1 VQVATTGL
9 IVRNARIHPTLGR
22 PVDPTDVLVEGDR
35 IGAIRPA
42 GAIPADGRSELDA
55 EGRLLSPPLVDPH
68 VHMDAA
74 LTVGEPRHNE
84 SGTLIE
90 GILTWADR
98 KPSLTHEDVKT
109 RAREAIL
116 WEVAQGTGLIR
127 SHVDVCDPSLTALR
141 ALIELRDEVRDL
153 VDLRLI
159 AFPQD
164 GVLSF
169 PNGKE
174 LMREA
179 MRLGCDV
186 IGGIPHY
193 EWTREDGVEEVNFL
207 FDLAR
212 ETGAPIDLH
221 CDETDDEQSRF
232 LEVVAART
240 MRDGMQGRVV
250 AGHTTA
256 MGSYN
261 DAYAFKLLQ
270 ILKRAGVTIV
280 ANPLDN
286 IVLQGRF
293 DTYPKR
299 RGMTRVKE
307 LDAAGVNVAC
317 GHDSIMDPWYPL
329 GRGSMLD
336 ALSMLVHVAQM
347 TGRSELFRAWEMV
360 TMNAAR
366 GAEVPWGVAEGLPAN
381 FVVFDCVDEAEAIRL
396 RPAARWVVHNG
407 RVVAETEPARSTVH
421 VDGLAQPVTYRR
433 DPVSA
438 GGARSASTEM
448 VGAGPSRAQS
458 VEGVD
463 G

>member
-1 VQVATTGL
+1 MDLIIRAARPHPTSDRRPDPVDIGVAGGS
-9 IVRNARIHPTLGR
+9 IARI
-22 PVDPTDVLVEGDR
+22 
-35 IGAIRPA
+35 APA
-42 GAIPADGRSELDA
+42 GAIPADGALELHAD
-55 EGRLLSPPLVDPH
+55 GRLVSPPLVDPH
-68 VHMDAA
+68 VHLDAV
-74 LTVGEPRHNE
+74 LTVGEPRYNQ

-90 GILTWADR
+90 GILTWAER
-98 KPSLTHEDVKT
+98 KRTLTHEDVKR
-109 RAREAIL
+109 RAREAVL

-127 SHVDVCDPSLTALR
+127 SHVDVCDPNLVALR
-141 ALIELRDEVRDL
+141 ALIELREELRDVVEL
-153 VDLRLI
+153 QLI

-164 GVLSF
+164 GILSF
-169 PNGKE
+169 PDGE
-174 LMREA
+174 ALMREA

-193 EWTREDGVEEVNFL
+193 EWTREDGIAEVQFI

-212 ETGAPIDLH
+212 ETGKPIDLH
-221 CDETDDEQSRF
+221 CDETDDPESRF
-232 LEVVAART
+232 LEHVAART
-240 MRDGMQGRVV
+240 MREGMQGRVV

-261 DAYAFKLLQ
+261 DAYAFKLIQ
-270 ILKRAGVTIV
+270 ILRRAGVTIV

-307 LDAAGVNVAC
+307 LDAAGINVAC

-347 TGRSELFRAWEMV
+347 TGRGELFRAWEMV
-360 TMNAAR
+360 TTNPMRSSGR
-366 GAEVPWGVAEGLPAN
+366 GDWGVREGAPAN
-381 FVVFDCVDEAEAIRL
+381 LAIFDCEDEAEAIRL
-396 RPAARWVVHNG
+396 RPAARWVIREG

-421 VDGLAQPVTYRR
+421 RAGADVPVTFTR
-433 DPVSA
+433 
-438 GGARSASTEM
+438 GG
-448 VGAGPSRAQS
+448 
-458 VEGVD
+458 
-463 G
+463 

>member
-1 VQVATTGL
+1 VPVATYGL
-9 IVRNARIHPTLGR
+9 IVSNARVHPTFGR
-22 PVDPTDVLVEGDR
+22 SVEPVDLSIEGDR
-35 IGAIRPA
+35 ISAIRA
-42 GAIPADGRSELDA
+42 TGTIRADGRLELDA
-55 EGRLLSPPLVDPH
+55 AGQFLSPPLVDPH
-68 VHMDAA
+68 VHLDAV
-74 LTVGEPRHNE
+74 LTVGEPRYNE

-90 GILTWADR
+90 GILTWAER
-98 KPSLTHEDVKT
+98 KPSLTHEDVKG
-109 RAREAIL
+109 RARQAIL

-141 ALIELRDEVRDL
+141 ALIELREELRDI
-153 VDLRLI
+153 VELRLI

-164 GVLSF
+164 GILSF
-169 PNGKE
+169 PNGKD

-179 MRLGCDV
+179 MALGCDV

-193 EWTREDGVEEVNFL
+193 EWTREDGVEEVHFL

-221 CDETDDEQSRF
+221 CDETDDEHSRF

-347 TGRSELFRAWEMV
+347 SGRTELFRAYEMV
-360 TMNAAR
+360 TMNPARAA
-366 GAEVPWGVAEGLPAN
+366 GVEWGVKEGGTAS
-381 FVVFDCVDEAEAIRL
+381 FVVFDCADEAEAIRL
-396 RPAARWVVHNG
+396 RPAARWVVRNG
-407 RVVAETEPARSTVH
+407 RVVAETEPARSLVH
-421 VDGLAQPVTYRR
+421 VDGQAQPVTFT
-433 DPVSA
+433 PAA
-438 GGARSASTEM
+438 GVA
-448 VGAGPSRAQS
+448 V
-458 VEGVD
+458 
-463 G
+463 

>member
-1 VQVATTGL
+1 MGL
-9 IVRNARIHPTLGR
+9 FVREVRIHPTAGR
-22 PVDPTDVLVEGDR
+22 RPAPVDVLVAGER
-35 IGAIRPA
+35 IAAIRPLGELQP
-42 GAIPADGRSELDA
+42 GADDTVLEG
-55 EGRLLSPPLVDPH
+55 EGRFLSPPLVDPH
-68 VHMDAA
+68 VHMDAV

-90 GILTWADR
+90 GIQTWAER
-98 KPSLTHEDVKT
+98 KPSLTHEDVKR
-109 RAREAIL
+109 RARQAIL

-127 SHVDVCDPSLTALR
+127 SHVDVCDPGLVALR
-141 ALIELRDEVRDL
+141 ALIELREEMRDV

-164 GVLSF
+164 GIMSF

-179 MRLGCDV
+179 MRLGCDI

-193 EWTREDGVEEVNFL
+193 EWTREDGVEEVHFI
-207 FDLAR
+207 FDLAK

-221 CDETDDEQSRF
+221 CDETDDEHSRF

-347 TGRSELFRAWEMV
+347 TGRSELYRAYEMI
-360 TMNAAR
+360 TSNAAR
-366 GAEVPWGVAEGLPAN
+366 AAEVEYGVKEGLAAN
-381 FVVFDCVDEAEAIRL
+381 FVIFECEDEAEAIRL
-396 RPAARWVVHNG
+396 RPSARWVVRGG
-407 RVVAETEPARSTVH
+407 RIVAQTQPAKSVVH
-421 VDGLAQPVTYRR
+421 Q
-433 DPVSA
+433 
-438 GGARSASTEM
+438 GGA
-448 VGAGPSRAQS
+448 SREILFTRES
-458 VEGVD
+458 EGN
-463 G
+463 GKE

>member
-1 VQVATTGL
+1 MGL
-9 IVRNARIHPTLGR
+9 IVREARVHPTLGAR
-22 PVDPTDVLVEGDR
+22 PLPVDVLVEGDR
-35 IGAIRPA
+35 IVAIRPPGQLRSPT
-42 GAIPADGRSELDA
+42 GADAVEIQA

-68 VHMDAA
+68 VHLDAV

-90 GILTWADR
+90 GILTWAER
-98 KPSLTHEDVKT
+98 KPSLTRDDVKS
-109 RAREAIL
+109 RARQAIL

-127 SHVDVCDPSLTALR
+127 SHVDVCDSSLTALR
-141 ALIELRDEVRDL
+141 ALLELRDEVRDI

-164 GVLSF
+164 GILSF
-169 PNGKE
+169 PDGEE

-193 EWTREDGVEEVNFL
+193 ELTREDGVAEVNFI

-212 ETGAPIDLH
+212 ETGRPIDLH
-221 CDETDDEQSRF
+221 CDETDDEHSRF

-240 MRDGMQGRVV
+240 IRDGMAGRVV

-347 TGRSELFRAWEMV
+347 TGRGELFRAYEMV
-360 TMNAAR
+360 TTNAAR
-366 GAEVPWGVAEGLPAN
+366 AAEVEYGVKEGLPAN
-381 FVVFDCVDEAEAIRL
+381 FVVFDCEDEAEAIRL
-396 RPAARWVVHNG
+396 RPAARWVVRGG
-407 RVVAETEPARSTVH
+407 RVVAETQPARSVVH
-421 VDGLAQPVTYRR
+421 HAGSDHRVTFTK
-433 DPVSA
+433 
-438 GGARSASTEM
+438 G
-448 VGAGPSRAQS
+448 
-458 VEGVD
+458 EGD
-463 G
+463 IA

>member
-1 VQVATTGL
+1 MDLV
-9 IVRNARIHPTLGR
+9 VRNARLHPTAGTQPE
-22 PVDPTDVLVEGDR
+22 PVDVGVEAGR
-35 IGAIRPA
+35 IAAIRERGQIP
-42 GAIPADGRSELDA
+42 GASTELDA
-55 EGRLLSPPLVDPH
+55 EGSLLSPPLVDPH
-68 VHMDAA
+68 VHMDAV
-74 LTVGEPRHNE
+74 LTVGEPRYNE

-90 GILTWADR
+90 GILTWAER
-98 KPSLTHEDVKT
+98 KPSLTHDDVKR
-109 RAREAIL
+109 RALEAIR

-127 SHVDVCDPSLTALR
+127 SHVDICDPNLVALK
-141 ALIELRDEVRDL
+141 ALLELREEVSDI
-153 VDLRLI
+153 VELRLI

-164 GVLSF
+164 GILSF

-193 EWTREDGVEEVNFL
+193 EWTRDDGVEEVHFI

-232 LEVVAART
+232 LEVVAARAI
-240 MRDGMQGRVV
+240 RDGMQGRVV

-256 MGSYN
+256 MASYN
-261 DAYAFKLLQ
+261 DNYAFKLIQ

-307 LDAAGVNVAC
+307 LDAAGINVAC

-336 ALSMLVHVAQM
+336 ALSMLVHVGQM
-347 TGRSELFRAWEMV
+347 TGRAELFRAFEMV
-360 TMNAAR
+360 TTNPAR
-366 GAEVPWGVAEGLPAN
+366 AAEVEGWSIAEGSPAN
-381 FVVFDCVDEAEAIRL
+381 FVIFDCADEAEAIRL
-396 RPAARWVVHNG
+396 RPAARWVVRNG
-407 RVVAETEPARSTVH
+407 RVVAETQPSRSV
-421 VDGLAQPVTYRR
+421 VYDGSSPVPVTFVK
-433 DPVSA
+433 PGS
-438 GGARSASTEM
+438 
-448 VGAGPSRAQS
+448 
-458 VEGVD
+458 
-463 G
+463 

>member
-1 VQVATTGL
+1 MATSGL
-9 IVRNARIHPTLGR
+9 IVRNARVHPTFGGSADA
-22 PVDPTDVLVEGDR
+22 VDVSVEDDR
-35 IGAIRPA
+35 IGAIRA
-42 GAIPADGRSELDA
+42 RGAIAPDGRPELDA
-55 EGRLLSPPLVDPH
+55 AGRLLSPPLVDPH
-68 VHMDAA
+68 VHLDAV
-74 LTVGEPRHNE
+74 LTVGEPRYNE

-90 GILTWADR
+90 GILTWAER
-98 KPSLTHEDVKT
+98 KQSLTHDDVKA
-109 RAREAIL
+109 RARQAIL
-116 WEVAQGTGLIR
+116 WEVAQGTGFIR

-141 ALIELRDEVRDL
+141 ALIELRGELHDL
-153 VDLRLI
+153 VELQLI

-164 GVLSF
+164 GILSF

-179 MRLGCDV
+179 MALGCDV

-193 EWTREDGVEEVNFL
+193 EWTREDGVEEVHFL

-240 MRDGMQGRVV
+240 MRDGMAGRVV

-286 IVLQGRF
+286 VVLQGRF

-347 TGRSELFRAWEMV
+347 SGRTELFRAYEMV
-360 TMNAAR
+360 TMNPARAA
-366 GAEVPWGVAEGLPAN
+366 GLDWAVKEGGRAN
-381 FVVFDCVDEAEAIRL
+381 FVVFDCADEAEAIRL
-396 RPAARWVVHNG
+396 RPAARWVVRNG
-407 RVVAETEPARSTVH
+407 RVVAETEPARSTVM
-421 VDGLAQPVTYRR
+421 VDGAAQLVTYS
-433 DPVSA
+433 PE
-438 GGARSASTEM
+438 ASI
-448 VGAGPSRAQS
+448 A
-458 VEGVD
+458 
-463 G
+463 

>member
-1 VQVATTGL
+1 LDLV
-9 IVRNARIHPTLGR
+9 VRNARIHPTLGLSPE
-22 PVDPTDVLVEGDR
+22 PVDVGVSDGR
-35 IGAIRPA
+35 IAAIRQRGQIDA
-42 GAIPADGRSELDA
+42 GQATVLDA
-55 EGRLLSPPLVDPH
+55 EGSLLSPPLVDPH
-68 VHMDAA
+68 VHMDAV
-74 LTVGEPRHNE
+74 LTVGEPHYNE

-90 GILTWADR
+90 GILTWAER
-98 KPSLTHEDVKT
+98 KPSLTIEDVKR
-109 RAREAIL
+109 RAREAIY

-127 SHVDVCDPSLTALR
+127 SHVDVCDPSLVALR
-141 ALIELRDEVRDL
+141 ALLELRDEVREV

-164 GVLSF
+164 GILSF
-169 PNGKE
+169 PDGDE

-193 EWTREDGVEEVNFL
+193 ELTRDDGVAEVHFI
-207 FDLAR
+207 FDLAK
-212 ETGAPIDLH
+212 ETGRPIDLH

-232 LEVVAART
+232 LEVVAARA

-256 MGSYN
+256 MASYN
-261 DAYAFKLLQ
+261 DNYAFKLIQ

-307 LDAAGVNVAC
+307 LDAAGINVAC

-329 GRGSMLD
+329 GRGSMLN
-336 ALSMLVHVAQM
+336 ALSMLVHVGQM
-347 TGRSELFRAWEMV
+347 TGRSELFRAYEMI
-360 TMNAAR
+360 TTNPAR
-366 GAEVPWGVAEGLPAN
+366 AAEVSGWTIAEGSPAN
-381 FVVFDCVDEAEAIRL
+381 FVVFDCTDEAEAIRL
-396 RPAARWVVHNG
+396 QPAARWVVRGG
-407 RVVAETEPARSTVH
+407 RVVAETEPARSVVH
-421 VDGLAQPVTYRR
+421 IGDQSRPVTY
-433 DPVSA
+433 VK
-438 GGARSASTEM
+438 
-448 VGAGPSRAQS
+448 PSL
-458 VEGVD
+458 
-463 G
+463 

>member
-1 VQVATTGL
+1 VVLAGL
-9 IVRNARIHPTLGR
+9 IVRNARVHPTAHAGAALQDVRLDGDLIAAIQPTGRIPSDGR
-22 PVDPTDVLVEGDR
+22 P
-35 IGAIRPA
+35 
-42 GAIPADGRSELDA
+42 ELDA
-55 EGRLLSPPLVDPH
+55 RGGLVSPPLVDPH
-68 VHMDAA
+68 VHLDAV
-74 LTVGEPRHNE
+74 LTVGEPRFNE

-98 KPSLTHEDVKT
+98 KPSLTHEDVKR
-109 RAREAIL
+109 RAREAIT

-127 SHVDVCDPSLTALR
+127 SHVDVCDPNLVALK
-141 ALIELRDEVRDL
+141 ALIELRDEVRDI
-153 VDLRLI
+153 VELRLI

-164 GVLSF
+164 GILSF

-193 EWTREDGVEEVNFL
+193 EWTRDDGVEEVHFL

-232 LEVVAART
+232 LEVVAARA

-256 MGSYN
+256 FGSYN

-336 ALSMLVHVAQM
+336 AVSMLVHVGQM
-347 TGRSELFRAWEMV
+347 TGRAELFRAFEMV
-360 TMNAAR
+360 TMNPAR
-366 GAEVPWGVAEGLPAN
+366 AAEVPWGVKEGLPAN
-381 FVVFDCVDEAEAIRL
+381 LVVFDCADESEAIRL
-396 RPAARWVVHNG
+396 RPAARWVIRLG
-407 RVVAETEPARSTVH
+407 RIVAETEPARSVVH
-421 VDGLAQPVTYRR
+421 HAGASSDVTFTKPVFG
-433 DPVSA
+433 D
-438 GGARSASTEM
+438 
-448 VGAGPSRAQS
+448 
-458 VEGVD
+458 
-463 G
+463 

>member
-1 VQVATTGL
+1 MSL
-9 IVRNARIHPTLGR
+9 IIRGARLHPTLGTE
-22 PVDPTDVLVEGDR
+22 PALVDIALDGDR
-35 IGAIRPA
+35 ISRIRPS
-42 GAIPADGRSELDA
+42 GDIPADGSPELLA
-55 EGRLLSPPLVDPH
+55 EGRLVSPPLVDPH
-68 VHMDAA
+68 VHLDAV
-74 LTVGEPRHNE
+74 LTVGEPRFNE

-90 GILTWADR
+90 GILTWAER
-98 KPSLTHEDVKT
+98 KPSLTREDVKG
-109 RAREAIL
+109 RARQAIL

-127 SHVDVCDPSLTALR
+127 SHVDVCDPNVVALR
-141 ALIELRDEVRDL
+141 ALLELRTELRDIVEL
-153 VDLRLI
+153 QLI

-164 GVLSF
+164 GILSF

-179 MRLGCDV
+179 IRLGCDV

-193 EWTREDGVEEVNFL
+193 EWTRDDGVEEVNFI

-212 ETGAPIDLH
+212 ETGRPIDLH

-232 LEVVAART
+232 LEVVAARA
-240 MRDGMQGRVV
+240 MRDGMGGRVV

-270 ILKRAGVTIV
+270 ILRRAGVTIV
-280 ANPLDN
+280 ANPFDN

-336 ALSMLVHVAQM
+336 ALSMLVHVGQM
-347 TGRSELFRAWEMV
+347 TGRGELFKAYEMV
-360 TMNAAR
+360 TTNPAR
-366 GAEVPWGVAEGLPAN
+366 AAEVPWGVKEGLPAN
-381 FVVFDCVDEAEAIRL
+381 LVVFDCEDEAEAIRL
-396 RPAARWVVHNG
+396 RPAARWVVRLG
-407 RVVAETEPARSTVH
+407 RVVAETEPARSVVH
-421 VDGLAQPVTYRR
+421 Q
-433 DPVSA
+433 
-438 GGARSASTEM
+438 GGSTER
-448 VGAGPSRAQS
+448 VTFTKGEGPTA
-458 VEGVD
+458 
-463 G
+463 

>member
-1 VQVATTGL
+1 MWARLSRIEQRGGGMPLV
-9 IVRNARIHPTLGR
+9 VRAARQHPTRGER
-22 PVDPTDVLVEGDR
+22 SEPVDVRVENGR
-35 IGAIRPA
+35 IAAIRPH
-42 GAIPADGRSELDA
+42 GEITTTADDTVLEAD
-55 EGRLLSPPLVDPH
+55 GRLLSPPLVDPH
-68 VHMDAA
+68 VHLDAV
-74 LTVGEPRHNE
+74 LTVGEPRYNE

-90 GILTWADR
+90 GILTWAER
-98 KPSLTHEDVKT
+98 KPTLTIEDVKT
-109 RAREAIL
+109 RAREAIR

-127 SHVDVCDPSLTALR
+127 SHVDVCDASLTAVR
-141 ALIELRDEVRDL
+141 ALVELREEVRDL

-164 GVLSF
+164 GILAF
-169 PNGKE
+169 PGGRE

-179 MRLGCDV
+179 LELGVDV

-193 EWTREDGVEEVNFL
+193 ELTRDEGVESVHFI

-212 ETGAPIDLH
+212 ETGKPIDLH
-221 CDETDDEQSRF
+221 CDETDDEHSRF

-307 LDAAGVNVAC
+307 LDAAGVNIAC

-347 TGRSELFRAWEMV
+347 TGRSELFRAYEMV
-360 TMNAAR
+360 TTNPAR
-366 GAEVPWGVAEGLPAN
+366 AAEVPYGIEEGKPAN
-381 FVVFDCVDEAEAIRL
+381 FVVFDCADEAEAIRL
-396 RPAARWVVHNG
+396 RPAARWVVRHG
-407 RVVAETEPARSTVH
+407 RVVAETQPARSVVH
-421 VDGLAQPVTYRR
+421 QGGMDHHVTFTK
-433 DPVSA
+433 PA
-438 GGARSASTEM
+438 
-448 VGAGPSRAQS
+448 P
-458 VEGVD
+458 
-463 G
+463 

>member
-1 VQVATTGL
+1 MGL
-9 IVRNARIHPTLGR
+9 IVRGVRVHPTNGAR
-22 PVDPTDVLVEGDR
+22 PDPVDVLVEGDR
-35 IGAIRPA
+35 IAAIQPPGR
-42 GAIPADGRSELDA
+42 IPEPHPGDDTIVLQGQ
-55 EGRLLSPPLVDPH
+55 GRLLSPPLVDPH
-68 VHMDAA
+68 VHMDAV
-74 LTVGEPRHNE
+74 LTVGEPRYNE

-90 GILTWADR
+90 GILTWAER
-98 KPSLTHEDVKT
+98 KPSLTHEEVKN
-109 RAREAIL
+109 RARQATL

-141 ALIELRDEVRDL
+141 ALIELRFELRDI

-164 GVLSF
+164 GILSF

-207 FDLAR
+207 FDLAK
-212 ETGAPIDLH
+212 ETGKPIDLH
-221 CDETDDEQSRF
+221 CDETDDEHSRF

-347 TGRSELFRAWEMV
+347 TGRTELFRAYDMV
-360 TMNAAR
+360 TTNPAR
-366 GAEVPWGVAEGLPAN
+366 AAEVVYGVEEGRPAN
-381 FVVFDCVDEAEAIRL
+381 FIVLDCEDEAEAIRL
-396 RPAARWVVHNG
+396 RPAARWVVRNG
-407 RVVAETEPARSTVH
+407 RVVAETQPARSVVH
-421 VDGLAQPVTYRR
+421 HAGTAHEVTFTR
-433 DPVSA
+433 
-438 GGARSASTEM
+438 
-448 VGAGPSRAQS
+448 
-458 VEGVD
+458 
-463 G
+463 

>member
-1 VQVATTGL
+1 MDL
-9 IVRNARIHPTLGR
+9 IIRGARAHPTGDR
-22 PVDPTDVLVEGDR
+22 HPEPVDVGIEGDR
-35 IGAIRPA
+35 IVRIAPA
-42 GAIPADGRSELDA
+42 GTLAADGARELEA
-55 EGRLLSPPLVDPH
+55 AGRFVSPPLVDPH
-68 VHMDAA
+68 VHLDAV
-74 LTVGEPRHNE
+74 LTVGEPRYNE

-90 GILTWADR
+90 GILTWAER
-98 KPSLTHEDVKT
+98 KRTLGHDDVKQ

-127 SHVDVCDPSLTALR
+127 SHVDVCDPDLVALK
-141 ALIELRDEVRDL
+141 ALIELRDEVRDIVEL
-153 VDLRLI
+153 QLI

-164 GVLSF
+164 GILSF
-169 PNGKE
+169 PDGPE

-179 MRLGCDV
+179 MRLGCDA

-193 EWTREDGVEEVNFL
+193 EWTREDGVAEVQFI

-212 ETGAPIDLH
+212 ETGKPIDLH
-221 CDETDDEQSRF
+221 CDETDDPDSRF
-232 LEVVAART
+232 LEHVVART
-240 MRDGMQGRVV
+240 IRDGMQGRVV

-261 DAYAFKLLQ
+261 DAYAFKLIQL
-270 ILKRAGVTIV
+270 LRRSGVTIV

-336 ALSMLVHVAQM
+336 ALSMLVHVAQL
-347 TGRSELFRAWEMV
+347 TGRGELFRAWEMV
-360 TMNAAR
+360 TSNPLRSSGR
-366 GAEVPWGVAEGLPAN
+366 GDWGVREGAPAN
-381 FVVFDCVDEAEAIRL
+381 LAVFDCEDEAEAIRL
-396 RPAARWVVHNG
+396 RPAARWVIREG

-421 VDGLAQPVTYRR
+421 QSGADVPVTFTR
-433 DPVSA
+433 
-438 GGARSASTEM
+438 GG
-448 VGAGPSRAQS
+448 
-458 VEGVD
+458 
-463 G
+463 

>member
-1 VQVATTGL
+1 VATTGL
-9 IVRNARIHPTLGR
+9 LIRNARVHPTHGH
-22 PVDPTDVLVEGDR
+22 PGDPSDVLVDGDR
-35 IGAIRPA
+35 IAAIRPA
-42 GAIPADGRSELDA
+42 GTIPPDERLELDA

-74 LTVGEPRHNE
+74 LTVGEPRYNE

-90 GILTWADR
+90 GIQTWAER
-98 KPSLTHEDVKT
+98 KPALTHEDVKG

-141 ALIELRDEVRDL
+141 ALLELRDEVRDI

-164 GVLSF
+164 GILSF

-179 MRLGCDV
+179 MQLGCDV

-193 EWTREDGVEEVNFL
+193 EWTREDGVEEVHFL

-212 ETGAPIDLH
+212 ETGAPVDLH
-221 CDETDDEQSRF
+221 CDETDDEHSRF

-240 MRDGMQGRVV
+240 MRDGMEGRVV

-286 IVLQGRF
+286 IVLQGRL

-347 TGRSELFRAWEMV
+347 TGRAELFRAYEMV
-360 TMNAAR
+360 TTNPAR
-366 GAEVPWGVAEGLPAN
+366 AAEVEYGVKEGQPAN
-381 FVVFDCVDEAEAIRL
+381 FVVFDCADEAEAIRL
-396 RPAARWVVHNG
+396 RPAARWVVRLG

-421 VDGLAQPVTYRR
+421 HAGAPHEVTFTKPTAQ
-433 DPVSA
+433 A
-438 GGARSASTEM
+438 
-448 VGAGPSRAQS
+448 
-458 VEGVD
+458 
-463 G
+463 

>member
-1 VQVATTGL
+1 MATTGI
-9 IVRNARIHPTLGR
+9 IVRNARIHPTSGR
-22 PVDPTDVLVEGDR
+22 DVEPVDVSIEGDR
-35 IGAIRPA
+35 IASIRPA
-42 GAIPADGRSELDA
+42 GSVEADGRRELDA
-55 EGRLLSPPLVDPH
+55 AGRLVSPPLVDPH
-68 VHMDAA
+68 VHLDAV
-74 LTVGEPRHNE
+74 LTVGEPRYNE

-90 GILTWADR
+90 GILTWAER
-98 KPSLTHEDVKT
+98 KPFLTHEDVKE
-109 RAREAIL
+109 RARQAIL
-116 WEVAQGTGLIR
+116 WEVAQGTGFIR

-141 ALIELRDEVRDL
+141 ALIELRDELRDL
-153 VDLRLI
+153 VELQLI

-164 GVLSF
+164 GILSF
-169 PNGKE
+169 PNGME

-193 EWTREDGVEEVNFL
+193 EWTREDGVEEVHFL

-221 CDETDDEQSRF
+221 CDETDDDQSRF

-286 IVLQGRF
+286 VVLQGRF

-347 TGRSELFRAWEMV
+347 SGRTELFRAYEMV
-360 TMNAAR
+360 TTNPLRAA
-366 GAEVPWGVAEGLPAN
+366 GLDWGIAAGKPAN
-381 FVVFDCVDEAEAIRL
+381 LVVLDCVDEAEAIRL
-396 RPAARWVVHNG
+396 RPAARWVVRNG
-407 RVVAETEPARSTVH
+407 RVVAETEPARSVVH
-421 VDGLAQPVTYRR
+421 VADGDRAIAFVPERGEMGLAEASREP
-433 DPVSA
+433 
-438 GGARSASTEM
+438 ARA
-448 VGAGPSRAQS
+448 
-458 VEGVD
+458 
-463 G
+463 

>member
-1 VQVATTGL
+1 MGL
-9 IVRNARIHPTLGR
+9 VVREARIHPTGGAR
-22 PVDPTDVLVEGDR
+22 PAPVDVRVEGGT
-35 IGAIRPA
+35 IAGIAPTGQIKPA
-42 GAIPADGRSELDA
+42 PSDTVLEA
-55 EGRLLSPPLVDPH
+55 EGRLLSSPLVDPH
-68 VHMDAA
+68 VHMDAV

-90 GILTWADR
+90 GILTWAER
-98 KPSLTHEDVKT
+98 KPTLTHEDVKS
-109 RAREAIL
+109 RAREAIH
-116 WEVAQGTGLIR
+116 WEVAQGTGFIR
-127 SHVDVCDPSLTALR
+127 SHVDVCDPKLVALR
-141 ALIELRDEVRDL
+141 ALLELREEVRDI

-169 PNGKE
+169 PNGRE

-179 MRLGCDV
+179 MALGCDI

-193 EWTREDGVEEVNFL
+193 EWTREDGVAEVEFL

-221 CDETDDEQSRF
+221 CDETDDEHSRF
-232 LEVVAART
+232 LEVVAARAI
-240 MRDGMQGRVV
+240 RDGMQGRVV

-256 MGSYN
+256 MAAYN
-261 DAYAFKLLQ
+261 DAYAFKLFQ

-293 DTYPKR
+293 DSYPKR

-307 LDAAGVNVAC
+307 LDAAGINVAC

-336 ALSMLVHVAQM
+336 ALSMLVHVGQM
-347 TGRSELFRAWEMV
+347 TGRAELFRAFEMV
-360 TMNAAR
+360 TTNPAKAA
-366 GAEVPWGVAEGLPAN
+366 GIDYGVKEGRAAN
-381 FVVFDCVDEAEAIRL
+381 FVVFDCEDEAEAIRL
-396 RPAARWVVHNG
+396 RPAARWVVRNG
-407 RVVAETEPARSTVH
+407 RIVAETEPARSVVH
-421 VDGLAQPVTYRR
+421 ANGKSRPVLFAKPAAIEERK
-433 DPVSA
+433 
-438 GGARSASTEM
+438 
-448 VGAGPSRAQS
+448 
-458 VEGVD
+458 GVQA
-463 G
+463 

>member
-1 VQVATTGL
+1 VGL
-9 IVRNARIHPTLGR
+9 IVRDARLHRTAGLASE
-22 PVDPTDVLVEGDR
+22 PVDVLVEGER
-35 IGAIRPA
+35 IAAIRRSGELA
-42 GAIPADGRSELDA
+42 ADGRTELRAD
-55 EGRLLSPPLVDPH
+55 GRLVSPPLVDPH
-68 VHMDAA
+68 VHLDAV

-98 KPSLTHEDVKT
+98 KQTLTHDDVKG
-109 RAREAIL
+109 RARQAIL

-141 ALIELRDEVRDL
+141 ALLELREELRDI

-164 GVLSF
+164 GILRF
-169 PNGKE
+169 AGGTD

-193 EWTREDGVEEVNFL
+193 ELTREDGVASVEFM

-212 ETGAPIDLH
+212 ETGKPIDLH
-221 CDETDDEQSRF
+221 CDETDDPQSRF

-240 MRDGMQGRVV
+240 MRDGMGGRVV

-256 MGSYN
+256 MGSYD
-261 DAYAFKLLQ
+261 DAYAFKLIQ
-270 ILKRAGVTIV
+270 ILRRAGVTIV

-336 ALSMLVHVAQM
+336 ALSMLVHVGQM
-347 TGRSELFRAWEMV
+347 TGRAELFRAYEMV
-360 TMNAAR
+360 TTNPAR
-366 GAEVPWGVAEGLPAN
+366 AAEVEYGLEEGRPAN
-381 FVVFDCVDEAEAIRL
+381 FIVLDCEDEAEAIRL
-396 RPAARWVVHNG
+396 RPPAVWVVRLG
-407 RVVAETEPARSTVH
+407 RVVAETQPARSEVH
-421 VDGLAQPVTYRR
+421 AGGESVPVTFTMR
-433 DPVSA
+433 DLKGEAPASA
-438 GGARSASTEM
+438 LREG
-448 VGAGPSRAQS
+448 
-458 VEGVD
+458 EGVHA
-463 G
+463 

>member
-1 VQVATTGL
+1 MDLV
-9 IVRNARIHPTLGR
+9 IRNARLHPTAGMR
-22 PVDPTDVLVEGDR
+22 PEPVDVGVTGTQVESIRPRGEIPTD
-35 IGAIRPA
+35 GAT
-42 GAIPADGRSELDA
+42 ELDA
-55 EGRLLSPPLVDPH
+55 EGSLLSPPLIDPH
-68 VHMDAA
+68 VHLDAV
-74 LTVGEPRHNE
+74 LTVGEPRYNE

-98 KPSLTHEDVKT
+98 KPSLTHDDVKQ
-109 RAREAIL
+109 RALEAIR

-127 SHVDVCDPSLTALR
+127 SHVDVCDPNLVALR
-141 ALIELRDEVRDL
+141 ALLELRDEVADL

-164 GVLSF
+164 GILSF
-169 PNGKE
+169 PNGEE

-179 MRLGCDV
+179 IRLGCDV

-193 EWTREDGVEEVNFL
+193 EWTRDDGVAEVHFI

-212 ETGAPIDLH
+212 ETGRPLDLH
-221 CDETDDEQSRF
+221 CDETDDPESRF

-261 DAYAFKLLQ
+261 DAYAFKLIQ

-307 LDAAGVNVAC
+307 LDAAGINVAC

-336 ALSMLVHVAQM
+336 ALSMLVHVGQM
-347 TGRSELFRAWEMV
+347 TGRSELFRAYEMV
-360 TMNAAR
+360 TTNPARAAEID
-366 GAEVPWGVAEGLPAN
+366 GWQIAEGAPAN
-381 FVVFDCVDEAEAIRL
+381 FVVFDCTDEAEAIRL
-396 RPAARWVVHNG
+396 RPAARWVVRHG
-407 RVVAETEPARSTVH
+407 RIVAETAAPRSQIH
-421 VDGLAQPVTYRR
+421 RADGSTTS
-433 DPVSA
+433 VSFVQHKEE
-438 GGARSASTEM
+438 R
-448 VGAGPSRAQS
+448 
-458 VEGVD
+458 
-463 G
+463 

>member
-1 VQVATTGL
+1 MATNGL
-9 IVRNARIHPTLGR
+9 IVRNARVHPTTVRG
-22 PVDPTDVLVEGDR
+22 TDLFDMSVTDGTIDS
-35 IGAIRPA
+35 IQPA
-42 GAIPADGRSELDA
+42 GTKPADGRPELDA
-55 EGRLLSPPLVDPH
+55 AGGLLSPPLVDPH
-68 VHMDAA
+68 VHMDAV
-74 LTVGEPRHNE
+74 LTVGEPRYNE

-90 GILTWADR
+90 GIQTWAER
-98 KPSLTHEDVKT
+98 KPFLTHEDVKS
-109 RAREAIL
+109 RALEAIR

-127 SHVDVCDPSLTALR
+127 SHVDVCDPNLVALK
-141 ALIELRDEVRDL
+141 ALLELREEVRDI

-164 GVLSF
+164 GILSF

-193 EWTREDGVEEVNFL
+193 EWTRDDGVEEVHFI
-207 FDLAR
+207 FDLAK

-240 MRDGMQGRVV
+240 IRDGMGGRVV
-250 AGHTTA
+250 AGHATA

-261 DAYAFKLLQ
+261 DNYAFKLIQ

-307 LDAAGVNVAC
+307 LDAAGINVAC

-347 TGRSELFRAWEMV
+347 SGRAELFRAYEMI
-360 TMNAAR
+360 TTNAAR
-366 GAEVPWGVAEGLPAN
+366 AAEVPYGIAEGLPAN
-381 FVVFDCVDEAEAIRL
+381 FVVFDCTDEAEAIRL
-396 RPAARWVVHNG
+396 RPAARWVVRLG
-407 RVVAETEPARSTVH
+407 RVVADTEPARSVVTH
-421 VDGLAQPVTYRR
+421 DGATR
-433 DPVSA
+433 PVSFTKPEV
-438 GGARSASTEM
+438 AS
-448 VGAGPSRAQS
+448 
-458 VEGVD
+458 
-463 G
+463 

>member
-1 VQVATTGL
+1 VPAGL
-9 IVRNARIHPTLGR
+9 VVRNARVYPTASSPNVHGGGSPGAAADPGLIDVVVDGDTFTAFRRAGSASGEGR
-22 PVDPTDVLVEGDR
+22 R
-35 IGAIRPA
+35 
-42 GAIPADGRSELDA
+42 ELDA

-68 VHMDAA
+68 VHMDAV
-74 LTVGEPRHNE
+74 LTVGEPRYNE

-90 GILTWADR
+90 GILTWSER
-98 KPSLTHEDVKT
+98 KATLSHADVKD

-127 SHVDVCDPSLTALR
+127 SHVDVCDPNLVALK
-141 ALIELRDEVRDL
+141 ALIELREEVRDI
-153 VDLRLI
+153 VELRLI

-164 GVLSF
+164 GILSF

-207 FDLAR
+207 FDLAK

-256 MGSYN
+256 FGSYN

-307 LDAAGVNVAC
+307 LDAAGV
-317 GHDSIMDPWYPL
+317 P
-329 GRGSMLD
+329 
-336 ALSMLVHVAQM
+336 
-347 TGRSELFRAWEMV
+347 SEV
-360 TMNAAR
+360 K
-366 GAEVPWGVAEGLPAN
+366 EGMPAN
-381 FVVFDCVDEAEAIRL
+381 FVVFDCTDEAEAIRL
-396 RPAARWVVHNG
+396 RPAARWVVRGG
-407 RVVAETEPARSTVH
+407 RVVAETMP
-421 VDGLAQPVTYRR
+421 
-433 DPVSA
+433 
-438 GGARSASTEM
+438 
-448 VGAGPSRAQS
+448 AQS
-458 VEGVD
+458 VVHHAGQSRPVTFTKPQEGK

>member
-1 VQVATTGL
+1 MGL
-9 IVRNARIHPTLGR
+9 IVRGVRVHPTKGAR
-22 PVDPTDVLVEGDR
+22 PDPVDVLVEGDR
-35 IGAIRPA
+35 IAAIQPPGR
-42 GAIPADGRSELDA
+42 IPEPHPGDDTTVLQGQ
-55 EGRLLSPPLVDPH
+55 GRLLSPPLVDPH
-68 VHMDAA
+68 VHMDAV
-74 LTVGEPRHNE
+74 LTVGEPRYNE

-90 GILTWADR
+90 GILTWAER

-141 ALIELRDEVRDL
+141 ALIELRFELRDI

-164 GVLSF
+164 GILSF
-169 PNGKE
+169 PDGKE

-207 FDLAR
+207 FDLAK
-212 ETGAPIDLH
+212 ETGKPIDLH
-221 CDETDDEQSRF
+221 CDETDDEHSRF

-347 TGRSELFRAWEMV
+347 TGRTELFRAYDMV
-360 TMNAAR
+360 TTNPARAAEVDY
-366 GAEVPWGVAEGLPAN
+366 GAEEGRPAN
-381 FVVFDCVDEAEAIRL
+381 FIVLDCEDEAEAIRL
-396 RPAARWVVHNG
+396 RPAARWVVRNG
-407 RVVAETEPARSTVH
+407 RVVAETQPARSVVH
-421 VDGLAQPVTYRR
+421 HAGTSHQVTF
-433 DPVSA
+433 
-438 GGARSASTEM
+438 TK
-448 VGAGPSRAQS
+448 
-458 VEGVD
+458 
-463 G
+463 

>member
-1 VQVATTGL
+1 MGL
-9 IVRNARIHPTLGR
+9 FVRAARVHPTRGQRVGLS
-22 PVDPTDVLVEGDR
+22 DVRVE
-35 IGAIRPA
+35 
-42 GAIPADGRSELDA
+42 DGRIAAMAPTGGLAPARDDQVLEAD
-55 EGRLLSPPLVDPH
+55 GRLLSPPLVDAH
-68 VHMDAA
+68 VHLDAV
-74 LTVGEPRHNE
+74 LTVGEPRYNE

-90 GILTWADR
+90 GIQTWAER
-98 KPSLTHEDVKT
+98 KPFLTHEDVKR
-109 RAREAIL
+109 RALEAIR

-141 ALIELRDEVRDL
+141 ALLELKDEVADI

-164 GVLSF
+164 GILAF
-169 PNGKE
+169 PGGRE

-179 MRLGCDV
+179 LELGCDV

-193 EWTREDGVEEVNFL
+193 ELTREDGVESVNFM

-212 ETGAPIDLH
+212 ETGRPVDLH

-232 LEVVAART
+232 LEVVAMRT
-240 MRDGMQGRVV
+240 MRDRMEGRVV

-336 ALSMLVHVAQM
+336 ALSMLVHVGQM
-347 TGRSELFRAWEMV
+347 TGRDELFRAYEMV
-360 TMNAAR
+360 TTNPARAADV
-366 GAEVPWGVAEGLPAN
+366 EFGVKEGLAAN
-381 FVVFDCVDEAEAIRL
+381 FVVFDCTDEAEAIRL
-396 RPAARWVVHNG
+396 RPAARWVVRNG
-407 RVVAETEPARSTVH
+407 RIVAETVPASSVVHQGGESTTVTFARPEG
-421 VDGLAQPVTYRR
+421 DGAV
-433 DPVSA
+433 VEA
-438 GGARSASTEM
+438 VAR
-448 VGAGPSRAQS
+448 
-458 VEGVD
+458 EGVEA
-463 G
+463 

>member
-1 VQVATTGL
+1 MAPQGL
-9 IVRNARIHPTLGR
+9 IVRNARLHPTTRSGSELRDVG
-22 PVDPTDVLVEGDR
+22 VDGDA
-35 IGAIRPA
+35 IGTIAPA
-42 GAIPADGRSELDA
+42 GSIAADGRLELDA
-55 EGRLLSPPLVDPH
+55 DGRLLSPPLVDPH
-68 VHMDAA
+68 VHMDAV

-90 GILTWADR
+90 GIQTWAER
-98 KPSLTHEDVKT
+98 KPSLTNEDVKG
-109 RAREAIL
+109 RARQAIL

-127 SHVDVCDPSLTALR
+127 SHVDVCDPNLVALR
-141 ALIELRDEVRDL
+141 ALIELREEVRDI
-153 VDLRLI
+153 VELRLI

-164 GVLSF
+164 GILSF

-193 EWTREDGVEEVNFL
+193 EWTREDGVEEVHFL

-221 CDETDDEQSRF
+221 CDETDDEHSRF
-232 LEVVAART
+232 LEVVAARA

-256 MGSYN
+256 FGSYN

-307 LDAAGVNVAC
+307 LDAAGINVAC

-347 TGRSELFRAWEMV
+347 TGRNELFRAYEMV
-360 TMNAAR
+360 TTNPAR
-366 GAEVPWGVAEGLPAN
+366 AAEVPYGVEEGKPAN
-381 FVVFDCVDEAEAIRL
+381 FVVFDCADEAEAIRL
-396 RPAARWVVHNG
+396 RPAARWVVREG
-407 RVVAETEPARSTVH
+407 RVVAETEPARSVVH
-421 VDGLAQPVTYRR
+421 HGEKTHPVTFTK
-433 DPVSA
+433 D
-438 GGARSASTEM
+438 
-448 VGAGPSRAQS
+448 Q
-458 VEGVD
+458 EGME
-463 G
+463 